1 MTSVVT
7 SATHPAHVLAHHA
20 AEHPH
25 DPAIVSSGLTMTYGE
40 LADAVR
46 RVAARLRSLGVRP
59 GQIVGIRARPE
70 WEAVLALAVLHEGAC
85 SLHASDPVLSAYG
98 DTLDHVLLDGTRA
111 ATRRAIDVGAAFLE
125 TLGTVNAAIDPQPI
139 DADAACRVVFSSGT
153 TGTPKGV
160 AFTLAMLIARTD
172 AAHTNWMPAEPFF
185 CLLGIDTV
193 SGYQTFMWSVLHG
206 RPWIVPGTGQTN
218 LDLIQRT
225 GTRAI
230 KTSPARLADLLD
242 AVDAG
247 GLAAEVNPVP
257 LLEHVQVAGALM
269 SGPLAR
275 RTDLLLKVV
284 PTYLYGSTECGTI
297 TRGAV
302 DPQDPA
308 RVGWLVD
315 GSELQVVDER
325 GAATAVDEVGS
336 VRYRTATTPASYWNG
351 DALANRAFR
360 DGWFWP
366 GDRGSIGPD
375 GSLRLSGRDD
385 DVVNASGA
393 KVNLAEL
400 DLWLAEI
407 ELLADVASFAY
418 PDCAHPTRA
427 RAAEPPGARCARGSR
442 QAVARAADRRGGH
455 GMIGEVVAWY
465 CAYSGYFDNVI
476 ASVNRVDP
484 MNSTVRSTAPST
496 VHCSRDPAAT
506 APNKKSAHHCA
517 CSKKKLGCRE

>member
-1 MTSVVT
+1 MSPVVT
-7 SATHPAHVLAHHA
+7 SATHPAHVLAQHA

-25 DPAIVSSGLTMTYGE
+25 DPAIVSSDLTMTYGE

-59 GQIVGIRARPE
+59 GQVVGIRARPE

-85 SLHASDPVLSAYG
+85 SLHASDAVLAAYG
-98 DTLDHVLLDGTRA
+98 DQLDHVLLDGSRA

-125 TLGTVNAAIDPQPI
+125 TLGTVNAAIEPQPI
-139 DADAACRVVFSSGT
+139 DVDAACRIVFSSGT

-160 AFTLAMLIARTD
+160 DFTLAMLLARTD

-206 RPWIVPGTGQTN
+206 RPWIVPGTGATN
-218 LDLIQRT
+218 LELIRRV
-225 GTRAI
+225 GARAI

-242 AVDAG
+242 AVDEREATTT
-247 GLAAEVNPVP
+247 VSPVP
-257 LLEHVQVAGALM
+257 LLEHVQVAGALL

-275 RTDLLLKVV
+275 RAELLLTVV

-302 DPQDPA
+302 DTQDPA

-315 GSELQVVDER
+315 GSELQVVDEH
-325 GAATAVDEVGS
+325 GDAAAVGEVGS
-336 VRYRTATTPASYWNG
+336 VRYRTATTPSSYWKG
-351 DALANRAFR
+351 DAQANSAFR

-366 GDRGSIGPD
+366 GDRGSIGSD
-375 GSLRLSGRDD
+375 GSLHLSGRDD

-407 ELLADVASFAY
+407 DLLADLATFAY
-418 PDCAHPTRA
+418 PDQDGTTRVGLVYVPRHDA
-427 RAAEPPGARCARGSR
+427 PPEIVHEAVRRRAPFVEVSALIRVDVVPRNARGKVTR
-442 QAVARAADRRGGH
+442 
-455 GMIGEVVAWY
+455 
-465 CAYSGYFDNVI
+465 
-476 ASVNRVDP
+476 
-484 MNSTVRSTAPST
+484 PSLL
-496 VHCSRDPAAT
+496 RL
-506 APNKKSAHHCA
+506 
-517 CSKKKLGCRE
+517 LGNQ